1 MSCAAF
7 RQRLAADDPAER
19 AAAAAHAAGCPACA
33 ARLAFEERLAESA
46 AAWRAAEPTSTPE
59 LESRVLAA
67 ARHARAVRSP
77 QSAPRP
83 PAPVRFDGPARRRAR
98 IDRIAAWGSVAA
110 AVLLG
115 AALLGL
121 SFRGPAPAEV
131 PPGRAL
137 LVSDA
142 LAAAEQAEQA
152 HAAAIAQLAA
162 AAAPILARSADP
174 ATSPRDAALLIA
186 WRDRLRY
193 LDRTIDEIQRHLAQ
207 NAGQPTARAL
217 LLAAYTEKTE
227 VLRDVLALGEGS
239 ERGVS

>member
-1 MSCAAF
+1 MNCAVF
-7 RQRLAADDPAER
+7 RERLAADDPAER
-19 AAAAAHAAGCPACA
+19 AAAVAHAAGCQGCA
-33 ARLAFEERLAESA
+33 VRLAFEARLAESA
-46 AAWRAAEPTSTPE
+46 AAWRAAEPTPSPE

-67 ARHARAVRSP
+67 ARQARAIRSP
-77 QSAPRP
+77 RAVAHPF
-83 PAPVRFDGPARRRAR
+83 APVRFDRPARRQAPLG
-98 IDRIAAWGSVAA
+98 RIAAWGSVAA
-110 AVLLG
+110 AGLLG

-121 SFRGPAPAEV
+121 SFRGPAPAIV
-131 PPGRAL
+131 SPGRAL

-162 AAAPILARSADP
+162 AAEPILARSADP

-239 ERGVS
+239 NRGVS